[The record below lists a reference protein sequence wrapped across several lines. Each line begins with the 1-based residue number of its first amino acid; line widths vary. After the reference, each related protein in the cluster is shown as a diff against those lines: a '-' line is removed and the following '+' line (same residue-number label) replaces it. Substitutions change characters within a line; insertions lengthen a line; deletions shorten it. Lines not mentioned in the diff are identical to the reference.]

1 MAALTSLGF
10 AIVGTGNVSRY
21 HAEAIAQTPGARLV
35 AVCRSDPARGAQ
47 AVKQFGVPCETSYD
61 ALLAR
66 GDVDAVCLCTPSG
79 QHAAQA
85 VAAAKA
91 RKHVLVEKPMALT
104 LADADAMIAAC
115 RTAGV
120 SLGVAFQR
128 RTEPSYGAVHD
139 AIAAG
144 ELGRLVLG
152 TTAVPYFRDD
162 AYYRSAAWRGTWAMD
177 GGGALMNQ
185 GIHLVDLLLWL
196 LGDAGEV
203 CARSDTLLHGI
214 EVEDVIAV
222 TLRFASGALG
232 SIVATTAAA
241 PGFPHRLEVYGT
253 RGSVQTEGDAIVRW
267 EGGGARPSTAAAGT
281 VAAGAGASATG
292 ISAAGHLRIVGDFV
306 DAIRQGRP
314 PMVPGEEGRRSLAVV
329 LAAYE
334 SARTG
339 RPVIVKTPPFAVRRS

>member
-1 MAALTSLGF
+1 MAAVTDTLGF

-21 HAEAIAQTPGARLV
+21 HAEGIAQAPGARLV
-35 AVCRSDPARGAQ
+35 AVCRADPARA
-47 AVKQFGVPCETSYD
+47 AEAAKQFGVPCEVSYD

-66 GDVDAVCLCTPSG
+66 ADVDAVCLCTPSG
-79 QHAAQA
+79 QHAAQT

-91 RKHVLVEKPMALT
+91 GKHVLVEKPMALS

-120 SLGVAFQR
+120 ALGVTFQR
-128 RTEPSYGAVHD
+128 RTEPSYRALRD
-139 AIAAG
+139 AAAAG

-162 AYYRSAAWRGTWAMD
+162 RYYQSAAWRGTWAQD

-185 GIHLVDLLLWL
+185 GIHLVDLLVWL
-196 LGDAGEV
+196 MGDVEQV
-203 CARSDTLLHGI
+203 SARSDTLLHSV
-214 EVEDVIAV
+214 EVEDAIAV
-222 TLRFASGALG
+222 ALRFASGALG
-232 SIVATTAAA
+232 TIVATTAAA
-241 PGFPHRLEVYGT
+241 PGFPHRLEIYGT
-253 RGSVQTEGDAIVRW
+253 LGSVQLEGDAVVRW
-267 EGGGARPSTAAAGT
+267 EGGGARPAEAAAGS

-292 ISAAGHLRIVGDFV
+292 ISAAGHVRIVGDFAG
-306 DAIRQGRP
+306 AIREGRP

-339 RPVIVKTPPFAVRRS
+339 RPVRP